1 MTDTREMKTAMQG
14 VSEAQAG
21 SANGHQPE
29 ADKTSSEMS
38 IIQTDYLVVGA
49 GATAMS
55 FVDTLLSETDA
66 DVTMVDR
73 RYRPGGHWNDAYPF
87 VRLHQ
92 PSAYYGVSSR
102 ELSNWTKDKI
112 GLNQGLYGLASAAEV
127 LAHFEQVLQDRFLP
141 SGRVRWLPMSEYSAG
156 VDGAHHVRSLT
167 SGESVRIEIRKKLV
181 DGTLART
188 EIPATHQPKFSI
200 TPGVACVTP
209 NRLPDIRRPY
219 PAYAVVGSGKTGMD
233 ACIWLIQNGVPPSR
247 IRWIMSR
254 DAWLLNRENFQP
266 GANDV
271 DRTLGSVIGQFE
283 AITEATSVADLF
295 SKLEQ
300 RSLLMRID
308 KTIEPTTY
316 RCAIV
321 SPAELAQLQRI
332 ADIVRLGHLR
342 AIEPMRI
349 VLDKGALDADPD
361 TLYVDCSARA
371 LTPPPGI
378 PVFDGDRINLLM
390 VRFCQPL
397 FSAALIAFVE
407 SHFNDPVEKNAFCA
421 VVPTP
426 DRPTDW
432 LRMWAT
438 TLANQARWQRNER
451 VRNWLAQCR
460 LNNAVAMMR
469 GAKPNDE
476 VKLERFKEAA
486 AKAGAAAAKLPDLI
500 ASFACGK
507 GDGTHE

>member
-1 MTDTREMKTAMQG
+1 MPRRPWVTFDHESIKRHERQR
-14 VSEAQAG
+14 
-21 SANGHQPE
+21 HQR
-29 ADKTSSEMS
+29 AEMS

-55 FVDTLLSETDA
+55 FVDTLLSETEA

-87 VRLHQ
+87 VHLHQ
-92 PSAYYGVSSR
+92 PSASYGVSSR
-102 ELSNWTKDKI
+102 ELSNWTKDKT
-112 GLNQGLYGLASAAEV
+112 GLNQGLYGLASGAEV
-127 LAHFEQVLQDRFLP
+127 LAHFEQVLNDRFLP
-141 SGRVRWLPMSEYSAG
+141 SSRVRWLPMSEYNAAP
-156 VDGAHHVRSLT
+156 DGAHYVRSLT
-167 SGESVRIEIRKKLV
+167 SGESVQIEIRKKLV

-200 TPGVACVTP
+200 APGIVCVAP
-209 NRLPDIRRPY
+209 NRLPEIRRPY

-266 GANDV
+266 GADDF
-271 DRTLGSVIGQFE
+271 DRTIASVIGQFD
-283 AITEATSVADLF
+283 AIAEATSVADLF

-321 SPAELAQLQRI
+321 SPTELAQLRRI
-332 ADIVRLGHLR
+332 EDIVRLGHLR
-342 AIEPMRI
+342 AIEPTRI
-349 VLDKGALDADPD
+349 VLDKGVLAADPD
-361 TLYVDCSARA
+361 TLYVDCSACA

-378 PVFDGDRINLLM
+378 PVFDGDRVNLLM
-390 VRFCQPL
+390 VRWCQPL
-397 FSAALIAFVE
+397 FSAAVIAFVE
-407 SHFNDPVEKNAFCA
+407 SHFDDPVEKNALCG

-426 DRPTDW
+426 ERPTDW
-432 LRMWAT
+432 LTMWAA
-438 TLANQARWQRNER
+438 TLANQARWQQNER
-451 VRNWLAQCR
+451 VRDWLAQCR
-460 LNNAVAMMR
+460 LNNAVTLMR
-469 GAKPNDE
+469 GVKPDDKAKF
-476 VKLERFKEAA
+476 ERLKEAA
-486 AKAGAAAAKLPDLI
+486 AKAGAAAKKLPELI
-500 ASFACGK
+500 TSFA
-507 GDGTHE
+507 